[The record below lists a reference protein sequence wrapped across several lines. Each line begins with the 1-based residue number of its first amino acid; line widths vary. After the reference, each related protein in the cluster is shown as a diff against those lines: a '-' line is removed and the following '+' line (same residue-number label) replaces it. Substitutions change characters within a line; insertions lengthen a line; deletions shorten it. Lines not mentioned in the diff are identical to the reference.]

1 MSKLK
6 DAMTAGAPGS
16 RDLTPYERFRG
27 QLNLVR
33 VDVAGL
39 VGEKNV
45 DKFVRVCLNAVQAN
59 QKLLEP
65 KTDRRSLLLAC
76 MKAAQ
81 DGLLPDGREA
91 VFNIYG
97 TKDREKSKAA
107 GHDVWVDLV
116 QYLPMA
122 YGLIQ
127 KIYEAGASYV
137 DAVPV
142 YEKDEFDYHRGD
154 EPRIT
159 HKPFDGDE
167 EPGKVKAAY
176 VIVKLKTGETKREV
190 MFFRD
195 IERARKKSK
204 SPDGLMWK
212 EFYDQGAVKTV
223 IHRIVKQLPRSEAL
237 DRTLAHDDEVGGL
250 ADLPVAATGADL
262 EALVDMR
269 VPAKTEPAAPPPPPP
284 PPASDPEE
292 KREAP
297 KPGDPGT
304 QELKQK
310 FLDAFAASA
319 DRDVLG
325 IKLDETKF
333 YTWSAEDKAD
343 IQEAY
348 DGRLA
353 AIENPPPPPAKSKKA

>member
-6 DAMTAGAPGS
+6 DAMTAGAAGTRELS
-16 RDLTPYERFRG
+16 PYERFRG
-27 QLNLVR
+27 QLNL
-33 VDVAGL
+33 
-39 VGEKNV
+39 
-45 DKFVRVCLNAVQAN
+45 VRVCLNAVQAN
-59 QKLLEP
+59 QKLLDA

-97 TKDREKSKAA
+97 TKDREKSRAA

-142 YEKDEFDYHRGD
+142 YAADKFEYARGD
-154 EPRIT
+154 EPRIV
-159 HKPFDGDE
+159 HVPYDGDE
-167 EPGKVKAAY
+167 DPGKVKAAY

-237 DRTLAHDDEVGGL
+237 DRTLAHDDEAVGL
-250 ADLPVAATGADL
+250 ADIPVAATGADL

-269 VPAKTEPAAPPPPPP
+269 VPAKTEPAQPQQAAAAPQAAGSTTTNEAEPK
-284 PPASDPEE
+284 E
-292 KREAP
+292 KADSKEAP

-304 QELKQK
+304 PEMKARYLA
-310 FLDAFAASA
+310 AFEAST
-319 DRDVLG
+319 DIEVLG
-325 IKLDETKF
+325 IKMDETKF
-333 YTWSAEDKAD
+333 YKWSDEDAAEIKG
-343 IQEAY
+343 AY
-348 DGRLA
+348 DLKLA
-353 AIENPPPPPAKSKKA
+353 TLENPPPPVEKTKSKK